1 MKNLALVARFTSLS
15 NRTLLI
21 IQQMT
26 RKRAEGGGMADKGI
40 KENMTTTIAVM
51 NQKGGVGKTTTLI
64 TLAAD
69 LGSRGYKV
77 LEMDFDPQGI
87 LGIAHGIVDE
97 YRRPPEHIH
106 RLFDTGEVF
115 LSGIAP
121 NVKAV
126 LGGQKTSTAAF
137 QVFMNEQ
144 PDVLHRHVQRILSHE
159 AFDFVLIDMPPTT
172 TPFTPAVLV
181 AADYIL
187 MPSQLA
193 GWSLDGLQRVI
204 EFWVQM
210 SWLPRRPQ
218 MLGVIPTQV
227 SKANPKYWTKDEK
240 ARHDDL
246 TQSFGNIW
254 PCFTSLATIWRTAA
268 ESNKTIFEIE
278 GNGVLHQ
285 AQTQARAITDHFLK
299 ELGYESSK

>member
-1 MKNLALVARFTSLS
+1 
-15 NRTLLI
+15 
-21 IQQMT
+21 
-26 RKRAEGGGMADKGI
+26 MAI
-40 KENMTTTIAVM
+40 TIAMM
-51 NQKGGVGKTTTLI
+51 NQKGGVSKTTTLY

-106 RLFDTGEVF
+106 RLFDTGEIM
-115 LSGIAP
+115 LSEIRP
-121 NVKAV
+121 NVKAI
-126 LGGQKTSTAAF
+126 LGGQKTATAAF
-137 QVFMNEQ
+137 QVFMHEQ
-144 PDVLHRHVQRILSHE
+144 PDVLLRHIQRITTQE

-181 AADYIL
+181 ASDFIL

-210 SWLPRRPQ
+210 SWLPKRPQ
-218 MLGVIPTQV
+218 MMGVIPTQV

-240 ARHDDL
+240 ARHADL
-246 TQSFGNIW
+246 LQSFGDIW
-254 PCFTSLATIWRTAA
+254 PCFTSFATVWRHAA
-268 ESNKTIFEIE
+268 ESNKTIFDLEP
-278 GNGVLHQ
+278 NGDSKALGQ
-285 AQTQARAITDHFLK
+285 AQAQARAITDHFL
-299 ELGYESSK
+299 EVLDYESK